1 MTTVWRDGA
10 CSGPMPGVAASEGE
24 PFFEDLEPVERVRDD
39 RLDYYV
45 ADDSGP
51 ARRPAVVFV
60 HGGPVQE
67 HQEPTPRDWA
77 GFVGYGTLAASRGL
91 VGVVFN
97 HRLYSD
103 MHYPQSADDLA
114 AVIDRTRALD
124 VVDPDRIALWHFS
137 GGGPLAVD
145 WMTRAPEWLRAIA
158 WTYPVLAPPPDW
170 PGDGPR
176 FNAVTALRAQPA
188 LPKLL
193 VRVGGEFEPLVP
205 VHDAFVAAADDAGAD
220 LTVIEV
226 PSAAHG
232 FEGHGPNPEARAS
245 VDEAL
250 SWLSAKLGS

>member
-1 MTTVWRDGA
+1 
-10 CSGPMPGVAASEGE
+10 MPGMAAPGGE

-39 RLDYYV
+39 WLDYYV
-45 ADDSGP
+45 PNHSDSP
-51 ARRPAVVFV
+51 RRPAVIFV
-60 HGGPVQE
+60 HGGPVRE
-67 HQEPTPRDWA
+67 DQEPKPRDWD
-77 GFVGYGTLAASRGL
+77 GFVSYGTLAAGRGL
-91 VGVVFN
+91 VGVTFN

-103 MHYPQSADDLA
+103 MHYPQAADDLA
-114 AVIDRTRALD
+114 AVLERTRALD
-124 VVDPDRIALWHFS
+124 VVDTDRIALWHFS

-176 FNAVTALRAQPA
+176 FNAVTALRERPS

-205 VHDAFVAAADDAGAD
+205 VQDTFVATAKDVGAALD
-220 LTVIEV
+220 VIDI

-232 FEGHGPNPEARAS
+232 FEGHGPNAAAREA
-245 VDEAL
+245 VDEAM
-250 SWLSAKLGS
+250 SWIVATLRT